1 MGYLIVGASCIGLF
15 SEMGGLEPGELLGLA
30 PQLTDN
36 GCTTR
41 ASTSSGWAMGG
52 GRFNCGCDIKLH
64 LSVVE
69 FGLSHNGWHLAGQM
83 HQ

>member
-1 MGYLIVGASCIGLF
+1 MDALDDPV
-15 SEMGGLEPGELLGLA
+15 LA
-30 PQLTDN
+30 VV
-36 GCTTR
+36 
-41 ASTSSGWAMGG
+41 GWAMGG
-52 GRFNCGCDIKLH
+52 GRFNCGCDNKLH